1 MPPAAGR
8 TSLVVVVRRQG
19 RMAGSIDSRLI
30 VVDSWPVMVVHM
42 LLFRINWHQGIVS
55 SSLSRLLWAVRRGRR
70 AELLIARRHGS
81 VTMLLFKMG

>member
-42 LLFRINWHQGIVS
+42 LFGINWHQGIVS
-55 SSLSRLLWAVRRGRR
+55 SFLSRLLWAVRRGRT

-81 VTMLLFKMG
+81 VTMLLFIMG